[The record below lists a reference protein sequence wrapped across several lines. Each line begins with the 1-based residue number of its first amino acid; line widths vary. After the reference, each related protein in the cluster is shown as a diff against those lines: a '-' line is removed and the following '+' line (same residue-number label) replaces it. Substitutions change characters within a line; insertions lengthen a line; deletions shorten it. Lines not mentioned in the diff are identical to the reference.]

1 MRVGCGSELHWTCAL
16 TLPSPHPTRDWV
28 SSRPHLVV
36 LAGPNGAGKSTAA
49 PGLLRGRLG
58 VAEFVNAD
66 VIARGLSAFAPEHAA
81 IDAGRVMLRRLQ
93 QNVDQQRTFAFETTL
108 ASRSFAPRIA
118 SWIRAGYV
126 FHLVF
131 LWVQSADFAVARV
144 RDRVSMGGHDV
155 PEETIRRRY
164 TRGLANFFGLY
175 RPLATTWRLYNNA
188 GPTPQLVARGTPTR
202 TSIHDDALWRHIK
215 GTHRG

>member
-1 MRVGCGSELHWTCAL
+1 M
-16 TLPSPHPTRDWV
+16 
-28 SSRPHLVV
+28 
-36 LAGPNGAGKSTAA
+36 
-49 PGLLRGRLG
+49 
-58 VAEFVNAD
+58 
-66 VIARGLSAFAPEHAA
+66 
-81 IDAGRVMLRRLQ
+81 
-93 QNVDQQRTFAFETTL
+93 
-108 ASRSFAPRIA
+108 
-118 SWIRAGYV
+118 

-188 GPTPQLVARGTPTR
+188 GPAPQLTARGTPSR
-202 TSIHDDALWRHIK
+202 TSIHDDALWRQINGILH
-215 GTHRG
+215 G